1 MPTPQPKDILF
12 RVGGLTLERY
22 GVATWRR
29 APISRGGEEG
39 IEGFTRADGGTPVAT
54 ALGRDGLYHLVAQNV
69 LRREYLPNIDVGDGL
84 GPRTRATLLLE
95 GARKN
100 LLLQSQNFG
109 ATWVPA
115 NGATRVAAN
124 ASCGVLVLDLVQ
136 DTSAVQSQYY
146 QQAVAFTGDGTK
158 GILFHVK
165 RDTAAISTFDLFDA
179 TALLRRFKIDI
190 TWNADGTIQATAVSA
205 GALFDVTAL
214 AGGIYRVRAQGLG
227 VVAANVNEARCF
239 GAQDAGAA
247 IVGNTNWGGIQ
258 AEDGAFPSSYIL
270 TGAATVPRAQDALT
284 VPLGFGVRAPL
295 TVLFR
300 LVTPLYLNTGGPGV
314 GIPGLV
320 TIAGAPPNLRIWL
333 PTAGGTVRAG
343 LQDTVGGDVQQG
355 TPSVVAPLVQGIVQL
370 LPTAGG
376 LAVAVDAGA
385 GLSALSATIPTFQ
398 KWHDQV
404 LHVGDLSGGV
414 GSSAYC
420 DLLDVVGFDGAFSRA
435 DCLAVP

>member
-1 MPTPQPKDILF
+1 
-12 RVGGLTLERY
+12 
-22 GVATWRR
+22 
-29 APISRGGEEG
+29 
-39 IEGFTRADGGTPVAT
+39 
-54 ALGRDGLYHLVAQNV
+54 
-69 LRREYLPNIDVGDGL
+69 
-84 GPRTRATLLLE
+84 
-95 GARKN
+95 
-100 LLLQSQNFG
+100 
-109 ATWVPA
+109 
-115 NGATRVAAN
+115 
-124 ASCGVLVLDLVQ
+124 
-136 DTSAVQSQYY
+136 
-146 QQAVAFTGDGTK
+146 
-158 GILFHVK
+158 
-165 RDTAAISTFDLFDA
+165 
-179 TALLRRFKIDI
+179 
-190 TWNADGTIQATAVSA
+190 
-205 GALFDVTAL
+205 
-214 AGGIYRVRAQGLG
+214 
-227 VVAANVNEARCF
+227 
-239 GAQDAGAA
+239 
-247 IVGNTNWGGIQ
+247 
-258 AEDGAFPSSYIL
+258 
-270 TGAATVPRAQDALT
+270 
-284 VPLGFGVRAPL
+284 
-295 TVLFR
+295 VLFR